1 MARRTIVLVVALAL
15 AGVAALS
22 VWAFLGGVQAD
33 AEAEVELVQVYRTT
47 AFIAEGTRADLVI
60 DQ

>member
-22 VWAFLGGVQAD
+22 VWQFLGDVVTD
-33 AEAEVELVQVYRTT
+33 AEAEVELVEVYR
-47 AFIAEGTRADLVI
+47 GG
-60 DQ
+60 